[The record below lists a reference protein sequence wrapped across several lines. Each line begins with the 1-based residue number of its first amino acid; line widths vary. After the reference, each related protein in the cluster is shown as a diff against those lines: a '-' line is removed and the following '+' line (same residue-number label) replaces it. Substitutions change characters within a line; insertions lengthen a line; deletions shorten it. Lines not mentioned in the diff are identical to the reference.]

1 MFLISNEILTETEG
15 FSLSKK
21 TDVRVQYLVEKCIPS
36 SRVPL
41 TVTACNPNFSV
52 FPKSNP

>member
-21 TDVRVQYLVEKCIPS
+21 TDGRVQYLVEKCIPS